1 MLGSLCEVIM
11 LPTNGLEDIIKTVNE
26 KYSLREGDHEWF
38 DPDEFWYLFW
48 CEQEFGT
55 DCYMKIDVSERA
67 IEEEKDWLIEYENR
81 EYESHEYEVY
91 ITKARI
97 RVLEYIRA
105 NIPVCID
112 TVIMPLS
119 Y

>member
-1 MLGSLCEVIM
+1 MLGSLCEVVM

-48 CEQEFGT
+48 YEQEFGT

-67 IEEEKDWLIEYENR
+67 IEEEKEWLIEYEGR
-81 EYESHEYEVY
+81 DETQEYEIY

-105 NIPVCID
+105 NIPVMID

>member
-1 MLGSLCEVIM
+1 MLGSLCEVVM

-26 KYSLREGDHEWF
+26 KYSLQEGDPEWF
-38 DPDEFWYLFW
+38 DPDQFWYLFW

-55 DCYMKIDVSERA
+55 DCYMKIDASWQA

-81 EYESHEYEVY
+81 EYESNEYEVY

-105 NIPVCID
+105 NIPSEID
-112 TVIMPLS
+112 MVIMPLS

>member
-1 MLGSLCEVIM
+1 
-11 LPTNGLEDIIKTVNE
+11 
-26 KYSLREGDHEWF
+26 
-38 DPDEFWYLFW
+38 
-48 CEQEFGT
+48 
-55 DCYMKIDVSERA
+55 MKIDVSERA
-67 IEEEKDWLIEYENR
+67 IEDEKDWLIEYEGR
-81 EYESHEYEVY
+81 DETQEYEIY

-105 NIPVCID
+105 NIPVLID

>member
-1 MLGSLCEVIM
+1 MLGSLCEVVM
-11 LPTNGLEDIIKTVNE
+11 LPTNGLEDIIRTVNE
-26 KYSLREGDHEWF
+26 KYFLREGDPEWF
-38 DPDEFWYLFW
+38 DPDEFFSLFW
-48 CEQEFGT
+48 SEQEFGT

-81 EYESHEYEVY
+81 DDESHKYEIY

-105 NIPVCID
+105 NIPVLID